1 MRLLE
6 LFKGTG
12 SFGREFLKIYSDGEV
27 YSVDILKKYN
37 PTWCGDIMDFDYKQF
52 PVNHFD
58 IITASPEC
66 KIFSA
71 LQYTWLKNGKRGES
85 GNWDNREHLEKTR
98 LEHGKFS
105 KRTLDI
111 IEFLQPKYWFVEN
124 PWSSSMVKLDHM
136 KDLPYVRLD
145 YCRFGFEYQKPTI
158 IWTNKKDLLE
168 HKCNCKDKKHKYRLG
183 IVSPTLMNTFATI
196 PDTTNLNQKYSIPP
210 KLINYLFI
218 NNHH

>member
-27 YSVDILKKYN
+27 YSVDILKKYK

-52 PVNHFD
+52 EVGHFD

-66 KIFSA
+66 KIFSK
-71 LQYTWLKNGKRGES
+71 LQNTWFKSSRGEK
-85 GNWDNREHLEKTR
+85 GKWDNREHLEKTR

-136 KDLPYVRLD
+136 KDLPYVRFD
-145 YCRFGFEYQKPTI
+145 YCRFGYDYKKPTR

-168 HKCNCKDKKHKYRLG
+168 HKCNCKEKKHKL
-183 IVSPTLMNTFATI
+183 TFEGTSNI
-196 PDTTNLNQKYSIPP
+196 DIRYSIPP

-218 NNHH
+218 T